1 MFCLKTRLIIK
12 VSKPNFVSFET
23 SEYVKLGYG
32 ESIQQRG
39 QQCAAVD
46 DEGYR
51 RRYADGQVASRD
63 ADQAT
68 ELLGE
73 VAGTREANLLSHH
86 AHGPP
91 IGSAA
96 NNTLQA
102 GRTRTTSSGSTL
114 SWTNSSGV
122 FSSGMPSTISLLMA
136 WLKATSIE
144 VPKPTAE

>member
-63 ADQAT
+63 ADPAT
-68 ELLGE
+68 ELLSE
-73 VAGTREANLLSHH
+73 VAGTREANLLSYH
-86 AHGPP
+86 ATARRSSPRRIIRFRPDARGPP
-91 IGSAA
+91 RPD
-96 NNTLQA
+96 LRLP
-102 GRTRTTSSGSTL
+102 GRTVRASSPPGCVDHQPADGL
-114 SWTNSSGV
+114 VEGHLDRSSETY
-122 FSSGMPSTISLLMA
+122 S
-136 WLKATSIE
+136 
-144 VPKPTAE
+144 